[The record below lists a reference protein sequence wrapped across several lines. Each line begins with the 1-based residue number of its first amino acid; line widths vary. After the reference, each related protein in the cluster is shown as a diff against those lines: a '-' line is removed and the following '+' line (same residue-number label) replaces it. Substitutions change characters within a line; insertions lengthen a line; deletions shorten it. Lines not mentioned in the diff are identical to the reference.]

1 MPSSAIHCELCP
13 RHCNLSLGDIG
24 ACGARMNKG
33 GEVREIRTNFY
44 ASINVDPIEKK
55 PLYHFFPGTSA
66 LSLGGFGC
74 NLMCRGCQ
82 NASISRVCANK
93 GSGFELS
100 PDAIVDMALREGA
113 TSIAYTYNEPI
124 VWWETMQNVARRAH
138 EAGLKNVMVTA
149 GYVSP
154 SMRDEVFAH
163 IDGVNIDL
171 KGFSEDFYR
180 SWARGDLA
188 TVCDTIEY
196 LHAHRN
202 IWFEVTTLVIPGQ
215 NDTPDMLRHE
225 FQWLYDHIGDGVP
238 LHLSAF
244 FPHYHALEIESTPES
259 TLEMARSSLRSG
271 FARCLSGQCHGA
283 MRYAL
288 SRMWANRHPTPRLS
302 RRSLGTRRRQMPCL
316 WCPSYRRISLIF
328 DIRVLKVRGL
338 AIVR

>member
-180 SWARGDLA
+180 SWARGDLS

-259 TLEMARSSLRSG
+259 TLEMARDLAYEAGLRDVYLGNVMARCDTRCRECGQIVIRRQGYRVDRSG
-271 FARCLSGQCHGA
+271 LVDGKCRACGA
-283 MRYAL
+283 
-288 SRMWANRHPTPRLS
+288 
-302 RRSLGTRRRQMPCL
+302 Q
-316 WCPSYRRISLIF
+316 
-328 DIRVLKVRGL
+328 
-338 AIVR
+338 AIGVFR